1 MVSLGSYRVCRQ
13 AHLRKRQ
20 RRDYHLSVKPP
31 TFFLSSTIYD
41 FRDLRSA
48 VKFYLEELGC
58 RVLASEYNDF
68 LKPLDRHSY
77 EACLKAIEQTDYFVL
92 VG

>member
-1 MVSLGSYRVCRQ
+1 
-13 AHLRKRQ
+13 
-20 RRDYHLSVKPP
+20 VKPP